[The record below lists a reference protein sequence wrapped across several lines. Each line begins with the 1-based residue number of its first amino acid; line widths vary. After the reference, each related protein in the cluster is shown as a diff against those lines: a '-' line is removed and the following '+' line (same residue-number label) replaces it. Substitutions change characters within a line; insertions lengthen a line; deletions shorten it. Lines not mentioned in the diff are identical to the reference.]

1 MKFLNKQHIFYQGGF
16 TLIELII
23 VIAVIALLAV
33 AIFVVVDPARRIGEG
48 RNSVRASDKVNIKK
62 ALEFYVGEY
71 QVLPPA
77 ITSLADNTNYL
88 IAAAGDTSGG
98 SFYCA
103 LPGNLSKVDI
113 TNGASEF
120 FNFLPTI
127 PVDPSQGPPYPN
139 GSGYYFKKQGNKI
152 LEVNACNT
160 YSNVPVCGN
169 GVVEGNEVCDA
180 GGNNRAVI
188 DPVLG
193 YCSDLF
199 FCFNANNSVCSDNNS
214 CTDDCSACEFCGGA
228 CEL

>member
-1 MKFLNKQHIFYQGGF
+1 MQNKKGF

-23 VIAVIALLAV
+23 VIAVIALLAASVFV
-33 AIFVVVDPARRIGEG
+33 AVDPARRIGEG
-48 RNSVRASDKVNIKK
+48 RNAVRASDAENIKK

-71 QVLPPA
+71 RTLPPA
-77 ITSLADNTNYL
+77 IASLSDNTNYL
-88 IAAAGDTSGG
+88 ISAAGDTSGG
-98 SFYCA
+98 SVYCA
-103 LPGNLSKVDI
+103 LPGNLNKVDI
-113 TNGASEF
+113 TSGASEF

-180 GGNNRAVI
+180 GGNNRSTFI
-188 DPVLG
+188 PPLD
-193 YCSDLF
+193 YCPTSF
-199 FCFNANNSVCSDNNS
+199 FCLDANNSVCSNTNH
-214 CTDDCSACEFCGGA
+214 CKDDCSACEGCLGA
-228 CEL
+228 CDI

>member
-1 MKFLNKQHIFYQGGF
+1 MKFLNKQHIFYQSGF

-23 VIAVIALLAV
+23 VIAVIALLAASVFV
-33 AIFVVVDPARRIGEG
+33 AFDPARRIGEG
-48 RNSVRASDKVNIKK
+48 RNSVRASDTVNIKK

-71 QVLPPA
+71 KTLPPA
-77 ITSLADNTNYL
+77 LLSLQDNTNYL
-88 IAAAGDTSGG
+88 IAAAGDNAGG
-98 SFYCA
+98 SVYCA
-103 LPGNLSKVDI
+103 LPGNLTKVDI

-127 PVDPSQGPPYPN
+127 PVDPSQGPAYPN

-180 GGNNRAVI
+180 GGNNRPII
-188 DPVLG
+188 DPVFG
-193 YCSDLF
+193 YCPSLF
-199 FCFNANNSVCSDNNS
+199 FCFNANNSVCSNDNS
-214 CTDDCSACEFCGGA
+214 CTDDCSACDQCAGD
-228 CEL
+228 CPI